1 MESAKAAE
9 LAQGNGKDVLAAGQP
24 HHGRRWQTRRP
35 VGASRDLEEQ
45 QECLAADGFQAVPVI
60 QRHLIADQRLRSN
73 QGRTKAAAIAA
84 ASGNRSA

>member
-1 MESAKAAE
+1 
-9 LAQGNGKDVLAAGQP
+9 
-24 HHGRRWQTRRP
+24 

-45 QECLAADGFQAVPVI
+45 QECFAAGGFQAVPVI